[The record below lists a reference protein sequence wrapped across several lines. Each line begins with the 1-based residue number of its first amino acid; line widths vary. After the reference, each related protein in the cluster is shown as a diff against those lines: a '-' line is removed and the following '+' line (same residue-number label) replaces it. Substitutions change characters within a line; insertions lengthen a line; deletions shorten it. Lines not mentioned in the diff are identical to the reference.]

1 MAQIV
6 PDQYLQLT
14 REQLIS
20 LSYIYNQYELFQM
33 ILTDPQYALAMRQI
47 GFVPSAGTWNDVKTF
62 IASAEES
69 VKTTLP
75 AVGTATTALVNTV
88 RPVTGVTAAQ
98 GATKVTTSGILTATS
113 TSVGAVAC
121 AGALG
126 FVTGV
131 NAFEAAP

>member
-14 REQLIS
+14 REQLIA

-69 VKTTLP
+69 VKTALP

-98 GATKVTTSGILTATS
+98 GVTKVTTSGILTATS
-113 TSVGAVAC
+113 TSVGAVA
-121 AGALG
+121 GATWLRILLQESEG
-126 FVTGV
+126 HFLT
-131 NAFEAAP
+131 